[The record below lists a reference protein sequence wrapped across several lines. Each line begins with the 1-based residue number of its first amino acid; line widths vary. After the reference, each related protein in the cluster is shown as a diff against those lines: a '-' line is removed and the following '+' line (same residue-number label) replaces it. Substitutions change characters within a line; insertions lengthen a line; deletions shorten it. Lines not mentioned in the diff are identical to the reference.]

1 MGTRTT
7 YSVTFWLPGPCGQ
20 RRRDGECGAAEAPAG
35 NPPPT
40 PPHTHEGRHGRRRS
54 VVRVG
59 SGPVLS
65 ASLSRGEAALA
76 VPGLWP
82 RPRTPRPRCQRSWE
96 QLPGSRARSAGSA
109 TTPVTSAPAPNLE
122 EKLGVRRDG
131 NLLRVTYFPSTL
143 SRGRSHDRPAAGGSA
158 VYRPDPRSRLYIAL
172 LI

>member
-1 MGTRTT
+1 MSAG
-7 YSVTFWLPGPCGQ
+7 L
-20 RRRDGECGAAEAPAG
+20 RR
-35 NPPPT
+35 PPQGT
-40 PPHTHEGRHGRRRS
+40 PPQLRRILTRAAMGDDA
-54 VVRVG
+54 RWFG

-82 RPRTPRPRCQRSWE
+82 RPRTPRPRCHRSWE

-143 SRGRSHDRPAAGGSA
+143 SRGRSHDRPAAEKSA